1 MTKLVV
7 DSSVALKCFFAEPH
21 SAEARRVLDG
31 YQNGSL
37 YFLAPDL
44 LNAEFCNV
52 VWKRHVFQGLDAAD
66 AHDVLDAFRA
76 LQFNF
81 VPAES
86 LIEDAFRIALSHR
99 RTVYDSLYVA
109 LSVREGCQLVTA
121 DEKLVNAVGA
131 SFSNLVW
138 VADWS

>member
-1 MTKLVV
+1 MMKLVI
-7 DSSVALKCFFAEPH
+7 DSSVALKWFFTEPH

-31 YQNGSL
+31 YQNGALS
-37 YFLAPDL
+37 FLAPDL
-44 LNAEFCNV
+44 LNAEFGNV

-66 AHDVLDAFRA
+66 ARDVLDAFRA
-76 LQFNF
+76 LQFTF

-86 LIEDAFRIALSHR
+86 LLEDAFRIALSYR

-109 LSVREGCQLVTA
+109 LSVREGCQFVTA

-131 SFSNLVW
+131 SFPNLVW
-138 VADWS
+138 VANWS